1 MFSDRKKWTREG
13 MLAYCNRQI
22 FSFICLFVCLHFWLW
37 MHITEWIIL
46 ILWSAVITGPVRL
59 LIDLLNYFLL
69 LFPISISVPFSTL
82 KTLALDYLM
91 CSLDRALWQQILRW
105 EAACRFIRVLLWDTR
120 GRKWGQYGTEGEA
133 MVAAEDSAELAEAL
147 NLAWPFRVFPNWSEG
162 HQAFDIP
169 VPASHWPLP
178 LEGA

>member
-13 MLAYCNRQI
+13 MLAYCNRQM
-22 FSFICLFVCLHFWLW
+22 FSFICLLVCLHFWLW

-120 GRKWGQYGTEGEA
+120 GRKWGQWGLT
-133 MVAAEDSAELAEAL
+133 MELWL
-147 NLAWPFRVFPNWSEG
+147 QLRTQLSSQKLWIW
-162 HQAFDIP
+162 HD
-169 VPASHWPLP
+169 P
-178 LEGA
+178 LEFSQTEARGTKPLIFLCQPAIDHSL